1 MKKTCFGINKM
12 FRFIKAIFFTT
23 VMFLSCNALK
33 CVSVNNQKC
42 KIRPELIKINSN
54 DLSFYPYNILVN
66 KCSAR
71 CKDIDN
77 P

>member
-1 MKKTCFGINKM
+1 M

-54 DLSFYPYNILVN
+54 DLSFYPYNILAVPVAKILIIHKLN
-66 KCSAR
+66 YAFLMLVKT
-71 CKDIDN
+71 
-77 P
+77 

>member
-1 MKKTCFGINKM
+1 M

-42 KIRPELIKINSN
+42 KIRPELININSN
-54 DLSFYPYNILVN
+54 DL
-66 KCSAR
+66 
-71 CKDIDN
+71 
-77 P
+77 

>member
-12 FRFIKAIFFTT
+12 FRLIKTIFFTT

-42 KIRPELIKINSN
+42 KIRPELININSN
-54 DLSFYPYNILVN
+54 DL
-66 KCSAR
+66 
-71 CKDIDN
+71 
-77 P
+77 